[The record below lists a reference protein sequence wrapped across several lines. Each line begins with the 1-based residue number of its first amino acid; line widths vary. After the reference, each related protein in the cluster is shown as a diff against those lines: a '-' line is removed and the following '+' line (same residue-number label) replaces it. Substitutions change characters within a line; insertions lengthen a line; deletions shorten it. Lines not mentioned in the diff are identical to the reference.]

1 MRFKP
6 TELTHSELALQAE
19 VREFLAT
26 EIPWEDWGQGELGIM
41 PGLGMAAHHDREFSF
56 KVAQRGW
63 IGMALPAKWGGSD
76 RTAVERFIV
85 VEEMLRWGAPVG
97 HHWVADRQT
106 ASVIYQ
112 FGTDEQR
119 QRFLPAICSGE
130 LGFSIGMSEPDSGS
144 DLASVSTS
152 AQRTEGG
159 WLVNGTKIWTSNAHV
174 NDWFICLLR
183 TAPVQDGNKHA
194 GLSQFLIDLKN
205 SPGLVINPIPFI
217 DGTHHFNEVTFKDVF
232 VPDENVVGEVGM
244 GWHQNTTEMAYER
257 GGPDRWLSPFS
268 TFVMLLQDFPLAS
281 METMDSAIAKSA
293 KDLYGELAGRWWG
306 IRNLSLSVAR
316 MIDAGEA
323 PAVESAL
330 VKEMGTRFEQ
340 EVVERLAAV
349 IDWPY
354 SPDAGPMLAERML
367 AQCIVT
373 FPGNTIRGGTIEILR
388 SVAAKGLEGLP
399 T

>member
-1 MRFKP
+1 MQFRS
-6 TELTHSELALQAE
+6 TELTETELALQAR
-19 VREFLAT
+19 VREFLAA
-26 EIPWEDWGQGELGIM
+26 ELPPGTHQ
-41 PGLGMAAHHDREFSF
+41 PGLGMAARHDREFSL
-56 KVAQRGW
+56 KLGEQGW
-63 IGMALPAKWGGSD
+63 VGMALPSQWGGSD

-106 ASVIYQ
+106 GNVIYK

-119 QRFLPAICSGE
+119 DRFLPPICRGE

-152 AQRTEGG
+152 AERADNG
-159 WLVNGTKIWTSNAHV
+159 WIVNGTKIWTSNAHK

-183 TAPVQDGNKHA
+183 TAPVEDNNKHA
-194 GLSQFLIDLKN
+194 GLSQLLIDLK
-205 SPGLVINPIPFI
+205 SPGLEISPIPFL
-217 DGTHHFNEVTFKDVF
+217 DGSHHFNEVTFNDVF
-232 VPDENVVGEVGM
+232 VPDENVVGQPGM
-244 GWHQNTTEMAYER
+244 GWNQNTTEMAYER

-268 TFVMLLQDFPLAS
+268 TVEQLLRESEGGPLSQAVS
-281 METMDSAIAKSA
+281 
-293 KDLYGELAGRWWG
+293 DLFGELAARWWG

-316 MIDAGEA
+316 LIDDGQA
-323 PAVESAL
+323 PSVESAL

-340 EVVERLAAV
+340 EVVERMVNL
-349 IDWPY
+349 INREY
-354 SPDAGPMLAERML
+354 SPDSESLFERMM
-367 AQCIVT
+367 AQCVVT
-373 FPGNTIRGGTIEILR
+373 FPSNTIRGGTIEILR